1 MNLAMRLTLDGLL
14 RVLRLQAHIAV
25 EEVTAIRPAGP
36 ARRPERPETPSR
48 EEPDGQPR
56 R

>member
-1 MNLAMRLTLDGLL
+1 MNVTMRLTLDGLL
-14 RVLRLQAHIAV
+14 RALRGQAHSAAEEIA
-25 EEVTAIRPAGP
+25 TIRAEHPRP
-36 ARRPERPETPSR
+36 PERPERSSR